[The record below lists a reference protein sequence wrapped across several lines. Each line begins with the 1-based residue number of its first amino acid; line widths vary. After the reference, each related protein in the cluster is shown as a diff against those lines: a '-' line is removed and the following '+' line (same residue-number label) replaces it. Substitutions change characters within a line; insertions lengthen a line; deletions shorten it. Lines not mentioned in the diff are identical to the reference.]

1 MPEKLDI
8 RQILKRVES
17 IGIKPKEILLQVERK
32 HIFTHIE
39 WDMCGAYVEVSNCDG
54 DYLWLTAEEINS
66 QIALPTAFRLFWENT
81 DGLCAEN
88 IFLKKPK

>member
-1 MPEKLDI
+1 L
-8 RQILKRVES
+8 
-17 IGIKPKEILLQVERK
+17 LLQVERK

-39 WDMCGAYVEVSNCDG
+39 WDMCGAYVETANCGG

-66 QIALPTAFRLFWENT
+66 QIALPSAFRIFWESA
-81 DGLCAEN
+81 DGLCAEK